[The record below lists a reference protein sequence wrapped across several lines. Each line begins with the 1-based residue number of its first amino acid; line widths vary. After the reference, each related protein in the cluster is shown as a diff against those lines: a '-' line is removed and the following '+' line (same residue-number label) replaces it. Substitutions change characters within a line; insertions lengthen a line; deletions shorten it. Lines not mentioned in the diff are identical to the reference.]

1 MNSSTTNMKNNPT
14 LLLAQALEQ
23 QNKQLQCMLN
33 ALHEEHQALSSSDI
47 NSFERAV
54 RNKQDQ
60 VEILER
66 MQTQLNALEP
76 ILNGKF
82 SKVTIENYIEKIPR
96 GNKKSHIQSLWQKL
110 QQTTTDCSE
119 QNIINNRIMDAS
131 STHLRQAISI
141 LRGDLTGPTVNIYG
155 ASGKQ
160 SNNSQGQ
167 SLATA

>member
-1 MNSSTTNMKNNPT
+1 MTMPLKTNNNSAM
-14 LLLAQALEQ
+14 LAQSLEQ
-23 QNKQLQCMLN
+23 QNKQLLCMLN
-33 ALHEEHQALSSSDI
+33 ALHEEHSALSSSDI
-47 NSFERAV
+47 ESFERAV

-60 VEILER
+60 VTILEK
-66 MQTQLNALEP
+66 MQSQLSQLEP
-76 ILNGKF
+76 MLNGKF
-82 SKVTIENYIEKIPR
+82 SKETVEKYIGNIPDSPQ
-96 GNKKSHIQSLWQKL
+96 KSQLEDLWGKL
-110 QQTTTDCSE
+110 LKTTTDCSD

-160 SNNSQGQ
+160 SNDSQGH